1 MSILKQLE
9 EPNFKATKSDKVL
22 IKYIKENIEDVFYK
36 SISQIAKESGI
47 GEATIT
53 RFSKKMGYSGLQDF
67 KVTLAR
73 EISGLKNR
81 TIINRSIENDEG
93 VMESARKLFNSNIR
107 ILENTFNIIDGNDI
121 EKATDMIIN
130 AKKVFFIGIGYSGM
144 TAEDSNY
151 KFSRIGFNCMS
162 LDSSHNMIMMASL
175 MDEDDV
181 IVAIS
186 HSGETDEIIK
196 TVNIAKANG
205 ASVISVTEDKSSR
218 LRDISDVNLGYF
230 SGESILETGSI
241 SSKLAQFF
249 IIDLVYTQVVKEKS
263 AEVVERK
270 IKTTDAI
277 KLYNE

>member
-9 EPNFKATKSDKVL
+9 EPNFKATKSDRVL
-22 IKYIKENIEDVFYK
+22 IEYIKENIEDVVYK
-36 SISQIAKESGI
+36 PISQISKESGI

-81 TIINRSIENDEG
+81 KIINRSIENDEG

-181 IVAIS
+181 VVAIS
-186 HSGETDEIIK
+186 HSGETDEIVK
-196 TVNIAKANG
+196 AVSIAKANG
-205 ASVISVTEDKSSR
+205 ARVISVTEDKSSR
-218 LRDISDVNLGYF
+218 LRDVSDVSLRYF

-241 SSKLAQFF
+241 SSKIAQFF
-249 IIDLVYTQVVKEKS
+249 VIDLVYTQVVKERY

>member
-22 IKYIKENIEDVFYK
+22 IEYIKENIEDVFYK

-81 TIINRSIENDEG
+81 KIINRSIENDEG

-196 TVNIAKANG
+196 TVNIAKSNG

>member
-9 EPNFKATKSDKVL
+9 EPNFKATKSDRVL
-22 IKYIKENIEDVFYK
+22 IEYIKENIEDVVYK
-36 SISQIAKESGI
+36 PISQISKESGI

-81 TIINRSIENDEG
+81 KIINRSIENDEG
-93 VMESARKLFNSNIR
+93 VMESARKLFDSNIR

-151 KFSRIGFNCMS
+151 KFSRIGFNCMAIG
-162 LDSSHNMIMMASL
+162 SSHDMIMMAAL

-181 IVAIS
+181 VVAIS
-186 HSGETDEIIK
+186 HSGETDEIVK
-196 TVNIAKANG
+196 AVSIAKANG
-205 ASVISVTEDKSSR
+205 ARVISVTEDKSSR
-218 LRDISDVNLGYF
+218 LRDVSDVSLRYF

-249 IIDLVYTQVVKEKS
+249 VIDLVYTQVVKERY

>member
-9 EPNFKATKSDKVL
+9 EPNFKATKSDRVL
-22 IKYIKENIEDVFYK
+22 IEYIKENIEDVVYK
-36 SISQIAKESGI
+36 PISQISKESGI

-53 RFSKKMGYSGLQDF
+53 RFSKKMGYSGLHDF
-67 KVTLAR
+67 KVTLSR

-81 TIINRSIENDEG
+81 NIINKSIENNEG
-93 VMESARKLFNSNIR
+93 VMESAKKLFDSNIR

-144 TAEDSNY
+144 TADDSNY
-151 KFSRIGFNCMS
+151 KFSRIGFNCMAIG
-162 LDSSHNMIMMASL
+162 SSHDMIMMAAL

-181 IVAIS
+181 VVAIS

-196 TVNIAKANG
+196 AVSIAKENG
-205 ASVISVTEDKSSR
+205 ARVISVTEDKSSR
-218 LRDISDVNLGYF
+218 LRDVSDVSLRYF

-249 IIDLVYTQVVKEKS
+249 VIDLVYTQVVKERY

>member
-22 IKYIKENIEDVFYK
+22 IEYIKENIEDVFYK

>member
-9 EPNFKATKSDKVL
+9 EPNFKATKSDRVL
-22 IKYIKENIEDVFYK
+22 IEYIKENIEDVVYK
-36 SISQIAKESGI
+36 PISQISKESGI

-53 RFSKKMGYSGLQDF
+53 RFSKKMGYSGLHDF
-67 KVTLAR
+67 KVTLSR

-81 TIINRSIENDEG
+81 NIINKSIENNEG
-93 VMESARKLFNSNIR
+93 VMESAKKLFDSNIR

-151 KFSRIGFNCMS
+151 KFSRIGFNCMAIG
-162 LDSSHNMIMMASL
+162 SSHDMIMMAAL

-181 IVAIS
+181 VVAIS
-186 HSGETDEIIK
+186 HSGETDEIVK
-196 TVNIAKANG
+196 AVSIAKENG
-205 ASVISVTEDKSSR
+205 ARVISVTEDKSSR
-218 LRDISDVNLGYF
+218 LRDVSDVSLRYF

-249 IIDLVYTQVVKEKS
+249 VIDLVYTQVVKERY

>member
-81 TIINRSIENDEG
+81 KIINRSIENDEG

-107 ILENTFNIIDGNDI
+107 ILENTFNIIDGNNI

-218 LRDISDVNLGYF
+218 LRDVSDVNLGYF

>member
-22 IKYIKENIEDVFYK
+22 IEYIKENIEDVFYK

-81 TIINRSIENDEG
+81 KIINRSIENDEG

-107 ILENTFNIIDGNDI
+107 ILENTFNIIDGNNI

-218 LRDISDVNLGYF
+218 LRDVSDVNLGYF

>member
-1 MSILKQLE
+1 MSILEQLE
-9 EPNFKATKSDKVL
+9 NPNFKATKSDKAL
-22 IKYIKENIEDVFYK
+22 IEYIKENLEDVVYK
-36 SISQIAKESGI
+36 SISQISKESNI

-53 RFSKKMGYSGLQDF
+53 RFSKKMGFSGLQDF
-67 KVTLAR
+67 KVTLAQ

-81 TIINRSIENDEG
+81 RIINKNIENNESVID
-93 VMESARKLFNSNIR
+93 SARKLVDSNIR
-107 ILENTFNIIDGNDI
+107 ILESTFNIIDEDDI
-121 EKATDMIIN
+121 KRASDMIIN
-130 AKKVFFIGIGYSGM
+130 ARKVFFFGIGYSGM
-144 TAEDSNY
+144 TAGDSSY
-151 KFSRIGFNCMS
+151 KFSRIGLNCMS
-162 LDSSHNMIMMASL
+162 IDSSHNMIMMASL
-175 MDEDDV
+175 MDEEDV
-181 IVAIS
+181 VVAIS

-218 LRDISDVNLGYF
+218 LRDVSDVNLGYF

>member
-9 EPNFKATKSDKVL
+9 EPNFKATKSDRVL
-22 IKYIKENIEDVFYK
+22 IEYIKENIEDVVYK
-36 SISQIAKESGI
+36 PISQISKESGI

-81 TIINRSIENDEG
+81 KIINRSIENDEG
-93 VMESARKLFNSNIR
+93 VMESARKLFDSNIR

-151 KFSRIGFNCMS
+151 KFYRIGFNCMS
-162 LDSSHNMIMMASL
+162 LDSSHDMIMMAAL

-181 IVAIS
+181 VVAIS

-196 TVNIAKANG
+196 AVSIAKENG
-205 ASVISVTEDKSSR
+205 ARVISVTEDKSSR
-218 LRDISDVNLGYF
+218 LRDVSDVSLRYF

-249 IIDLVYTQVVKEKS
+249 VIDLVYTQAVKERY

>member
-81 TIINRSIENDEG
+81 KIINRSIENDEG

>member
-36 SISQIAKESGI
+36 SISQISKESGI

>member
-22 IKYIKENIEDVFYK
+22 IEYIKENIEDVFYK
-36 SISQIAKESGI
+36 SISQISKESGI

-277 KLYNE
+277 KLYNG

>member
-9 EPNFKATKSDKVL
+9 EPNFKATKSDRVL
-22 IKYIKENIEDVFYK
+22 IEYIKENIEDVVYK
-36 SISQIAKESGI
+36 PISQISKESGI

-53 RFSKKMGYSGLQDF
+53 RFSKKMGYSGLHDF
-67 KVTLAR
+67 KVTLSR

-81 TIINRSIENDEG
+81 NIINKSIENNEG
-93 VMESARKLFNSNIR
+93 VMESAKKLFDSNIR

-151 KFSRIGFNCMS
+151 KFSRIGFNCMAIG
-162 LDSSHNMIMMASL
+162 SSHDMIMMAAL

-181 IVAIS
+181 VVAIS

-196 TVNIAKANG
+196 AVSIAKENG
-205 ASVISVTEDKSSR
+205 ARVISVTEDKSSR
-218 LRDISDVNLGYF
+218 LRDVSDVSLRYF

-249 IIDLVYTQVVKEKS
+249 VIDLVYTQVVKERY

>member
-9 EPNFKATKSDKVL
+9 EPNFKATKSDRVL
-22 IKYIKENIEDVFYK
+22 IEYIKENIEDVVYK
-36 SISQIAKESGI
+36 PISQISKESGI

-53 RFSKKMGYSGLQDF
+53 RFSKKMGYSGLHDF
-67 KVTLAR
+67 KVTLSR

-81 TIINRSIENDEG
+81 KIINRSIENDEG
-93 VMESARKLFNSNIR
+93 VMESARKLFDSNIR

-151 KFSRIGFNCMS
+151 KFSRIGFNCMAIG
-162 LDSSHNMIMMASL
+162 SSHDMIMMAAL

-181 IVAIS
+181 VVAIS
-186 HSGETDEIIK
+186 HSGETDE
-196 TVNIAKANG
+196 TVKAVSIAKANG
-205 ASVISVTEDKSSR
+205 ARVISVTEDKSSR
-218 LRDISDVNLGYF
+218 LRDVSDVSLRYF

-249 IIDLVYTQVVKEKS
+249 VIDLVYTQVVKERY

>member
-9 EPNFKATKSDKVL
+9 EPNFKATKSDRVL
-22 IKYIKENIEDVFYK
+22 IEYIKENIEDVVYK
-36 SISQIAKESGI
+36 PISQISKESGI

-53 RFSKKMGYSGLQDF
+53 RFSKKMGYSGLHDF
-67 KVTLAR
+67 KVTLSR

-81 TIINRSIENDEG
+81 KIINRSIENDEG
-93 VMESARKLFNSNIR
+93 VMESARKLFDSNIR

-162 LDSSHNMIMMASL
+162 LDSSHDMIMMAAL

-181 IVAIS
+181 VVAIS
-186 HSGETDEIIK
+186 HSGETDEIVK
-196 TVNIAKANG
+196 AVSIAKANG
-205 ASVISVTEDKSSR
+205 ARVISVTEDKSSR
-218 LRDISDVNLGYF
+218 LRDVSDVSLRYF

-249 IIDLVYTQVVKEKS
+249 VIDLVYTQVVKERY

>member
-53 RFSKKMGYSGLQDF
+53 RFSKKMGYSGLHDF

-218 LRDISDVNLGYF
+218 LRDVSDVNLGYF

>member
-9 EPNFKATKSDKVL
+9 EPNFKATKSDRVL
-22 IKYIKENIEDVFYK
+22 IEYIKENIEDVVYK
-36 SISQIAKESGI
+36 PISQISKESGI

-53 RFSKKMGYSGLQDF
+53 RFSKKMGYSGLHDF
-67 KVTLAR
+67 KVTLSR

-81 TIINRSIENDEG
+81 NIINKSIENDEG
-93 VMESARKLFNSNIR
+93 VMESARKLFDSNIR

-151 KFSRIGFNCMS
+151 KFSRIGFNCMAIG
-162 LDSSHNMIMMASL
+162 SSHDMIMMAAL

-181 IVAIS
+181 VVAIS
-186 HSGETDEIIK
+186 NSGETDEIIK

-205 ASVISVTEDKSSR
+205 ARVISVTEDKSSR
-218 LRDISDVNLGYF
+218 LRYVSDVSLRYF

-249 IIDLVYTQVVKEKS
+249 VIDLVYTQVVKERY

>member
-9 EPNFKATKSDKVL
+9 EPNFKATKSDRVL
-22 IKYIKENIEDVFYK
+22 IEYIKENIEDVVYK
-36 SISQIAKESGI
+36 PISQISKESGI

-81 TIINRSIENDEG
+81 KIINRSIENDEG
-93 VMESARKLFNSNIR
+93 VMESARKLFDSNIR

-151 KFSRIGFNCMS
+151 KFSRIGFNCMAIG
-162 LDSSHNMIMMASL
+162 SSHDMIMMAAL

-181 IVAIS
+181 VVAIS
-186 HSGETDEIIK
+186 HSGETDE
-196 TVNIAKANG
+196 TVKAVSIAKANG
-205 ASVISVTEDKSSR
+205 ARVISVTEDKSSR
-218 LRDISDVNLGYF
+218 LRDVSDVSLRYF

-249 IIDLVYTQVVKEKS
+249 VIDLVYTQVVNERY

>member
-9 EPNFKATKSDKVL
+9 EPNFKATKSDRVL
-22 IKYIKENIEDVFYK
+22 IEYIKENIEDVVYK
-36 SISQIAKESGI
+36 PISQISKESGI

-81 TIINRSIENDEG
+81 KIINRSIENDEG

-181 IVAIS
+181 VVAIS
-186 HSGETDEIIK
+186 HSGETDE
-196 TVNIAKANG
+196 TVKAVSIAKANG
-205 ASVISVTEDKSSR
+205 ARVISVTEDKSSR
-218 LRDISDVNLGYF
+218 LRDVSDVSLRYF
-230 SGESILETGSI
+230 SGESVLETGSI

-249 IIDLVYTQVVKEKS
+249 VIDLVYTQVVKERY

>member
-9 EPNFKATKSDKVL
+9 EPNFKATKSDRVL
-22 IKYIKENIEDVFYK
+22 IEYIKENIEDVVYK
-36 SISQIAKESGI
+36 PISQISKESGI

-53 RFSKKMGYSGLQDF
+53 RFSKKMGYSGLHDF
-67 KVTLAR
+67 KVTLSR

-81 TIINRSIENDEG
+81 NIINKSIENDEG
-93 VMESARKLFNSNIR
+93 GMESARKLFDSNIR

-151 KFSRIGFNCMS
+151 KFSRIGFNCMAIG
-162 LDSSHNMIMMASL
+162 SSHDMIMMAAL

-181 IVAIS
+181 VVAIS
-186 HSGETDEIIK
+186 HSGETDE
-196 TVNIAKANG
+196 TVKAVSIAKANG
-205 ASVISVTEDKSSR
+205 ARVISVTEDKSSR
-218 LRDISDVNLGYF
+218 LRDVSDVSLRYF

-249 IIDLVYTQVVKEKS
+249 VIDLVYTQVVKERY

>member
-22 IKYIKENIEDVFYK
+22 IEYIKENIEDVFYK

-151 KFSRIGFNCMS
+151 KFSRIGFNCMA

-205 ASVISVTEDKSSR
+205 ASVISVTEDKNSR

>member
-22 IKYIKENIEDVFYK
+22 IEYIKENIEDVFYK

-218 LRDISDVNLGYF
+218 LRDVSDVNLGYF

-249 IIDLVYTQVVKEKS
+249 IIDIVYTQVVKEKS

>member
-196 TVNIAKANG
+196 TVNIAKSNG

-218 LRDISDVNLGYF
+218 LRDVSDVNLGYF

>member
-22 IKYIKENIEDVFYK
+22 IEYIKENIEDVFYK

-81 TIINRSIENDEG
+81 KIINRSIENDEG

-130 AKKVFFIGIGYSGM
+130 AKKVFFIGIGYAGM

>member
-9 EPNFKATKSDKVL
+9 EPNFKATKSDRVL
-22 IKYIKENIEDVFYK
+22 IEYIKENIEDVVYK
-36 SISQIAKESGI
+36 PISQISKESGI

-53 RFSKKMGYSGLQDF
+53 RFSKKMGYSGLHDF
-67 KVTLAR
+67 KVTLSR

-81 TIINRSIENDEG
+81 NIINKSIENDEG
-93 VMESARKLFNSNIR
+93 VMESARKLFDSNIR

-162 LDSSHNMIMMASL
+162 LDSSHDMIMMAAL

-181 IVAIS
+181 VVAIS
-186 HSGETDEIIK
+186 HSGETDE
-196 TVNIAKANG
+196 TVKAVSIAKANG
-205 ASVISVTEDKSSR
+205 ARVISVTEDKSSR
-218 LRDISDVNLGYF
+218 LRDVSDVSLRYF

-249 IIDLVYTQVVKEKS
+249 VIDLVYTQVVKERY

>member
-130 AKKVFFIGIGYSGM
+130 AKKVFFIGRGYSGM

-218 LRDISDVNLGYF
+218 LRDVSDVNLGYF

>member
-36 SISQIAKESGI
+36 SISQISKESGI

-81 TIINRSIENDEG
+81 KIINRSIENDEG

>member
-22 IKYIKENIEDVFYK
+22 IEYIKENIEDVFYK
-36 SISQIAKESGI
+36 SISQISKESGI

-81 TIINRSIENDEG
+81 KIINRSIENDEG

-196 TVNIAKANG
+196 TVNIAKSNG

-218 LRDISDVNLGYF
+218 LRDVSDVNLGYF

>member
-9 EPNFKATKSDKVL
+9 EPNFKATKSDRVL
-22 IKYIKENIEDVFYK
+22 IEYIKENIEDVVYK
-36 SISQIAKESGI
+36 PISQISKESGI

-53 RFSKKMGYSGLQDF
+53 RFSKKMGYSGLHDF
-67 KVTLAR
+67 KVTLSR

-81 TIINRSIENDEG
+81 NIINKSIENDEG
-93 VMESARKLFNSNIR
+93 VMESARKLFDSNIR

-162 LDSSHNMIMMASL
+162 LDSSHDMIMMAAL

-181 IVAIS
+181 VVAIS

-196 TVNIAKANG
+196 AVSIAKENG
-205 ASVISVTEDKSSR
+205 ARVISVTEDKSSR
-218 LRDISDVNLGYF
+218 LRDVSDVSLRYF

-249 IIDLVYTQVVKEKS
+249 VIDLVYTQVVKERY

>member
-9 EPNFKATKSDKVL
+9 EPNFKATKSDRVL
-22 IKYIKENIEDVFYK
+22 IEYIKENIEDVVYK
-36 SISQIAKESGI
+36 PISQISKESGI

-53 RFSKKMGYSGLQDF
+53 RFSKKMGYSGLHDF
-67 KVTLAR
+67 KVTLSR

-81 TIINRSIENDEG
+81 NIINKSIENDEG
-93 VMESARKLFNSNIR
+93 VMESARKLFDSNIR

-151 KFSRIGFNCMS
+151 KFSRIGFNCMAIG
-162 LDSSHNMIMMASL
+162 SSHDMIMMAAL

-181 IVAIS
+181 VVAIS

-196 TVNIAKANG
+196 AVSIAKENG
-205 ASVISVTEDKSSR
+205 ARVISVTEDKSSR
-218 LRDISDVNLGYF
+218 LRDVSDVSLRYF

-249 IIDLVYTQVVKEKS
+249 VIDLVYTQVVKERY

>member
-1 MSILKQLE
+1 
-9 EPNFKATKSDKVL
+9 
-22 IKYIKENIEDVFYK
+22 
-36 SISQIAKESGI
+36 
-47 GEATIT
+47 
-53 RFSKKMGYSGLQDF
+53 MGYSGLQDF

-121 EKATDMIIN
+121 EKPTDMIIN

-249 IIDLVYTQVVKEKS
+249 IIDIVYTQVVKEKS

>member
-205 ASVISVTEDKSSR
+205 ASIISVTEDKSSR
-218 LRDISDVNLGYF
+218 LRDVSDVNLGYF

>member
-22 IKYIKENIEDVFYK
+22 IEYIKENIEDVFYK

-107 ILENTFNIIDGNDI
+107 ILENTFNIIDGNNI

-263 AEVVERK
+263 AEVVERT

>member
-9 EPNFKATKSDKVL
+9 EPNFKATKSDRVL
-22 IKYIKENIEDVFYK
+22 IEYIKENIEDVVYK
-36 SISQIAKESGI
+36 PISQISKESGI

-53 RFSKKMGYSGLQDF
+53 RFSKKMGYSGLHDF
-67 KVTLAR
+67 KVTLSR

-81 TIINRSIENDEG
+81 NIINKSIENDEG
-93 VMESARKLFNSNIR
+93 VMESARKLFDSNIR

-151 KFSRIGFNCMS
+151 KFSRIGFNCMAIG
-162 LDSSHNMIMMASL
+162 SSHDMIMMAAL

-181 IVAIS
+181 VVAIS
-186 HSGETDEIIK
+186 HSGETDE
-196 TVNIAKANG
+196 TVKAVSIAKANG
-205 ASVISVTEDKSSR
+205 ARVISVTEDRSSR
-218 LRDISDVNLGYF
+218 LRDVSDVSLRYF

-249 IIDLVYTQVVKEKS
+249 VIDLVYTQVVKERH

>member
-9 EPNFKATKSDKVL
+9 EPNFKATKSDRVL
-22 IKYIKENIEDVFYK
+22 IEYIKENIEDVVYK
-36 SISQIAKESGI
+36 PISQISKESGI

-53 RFSKKMGYSGLQDF
+53 RFSKKMGYSGLHDF
-67 KVTLAR
+67 KVTLSR

-81 TIINRSIENDEG
+81 NIINKSIENDEG
-93 VMESARKLFNSNIR
+93 VMESARKLFDSNIR

-151 KFSRIGFNCMS
+151 KFSRIGFNCMAIG
-162 LDSSHNMIMMASL
+162 SSHDMIMMAAL

-181 IVAIS
+181 VVAIS
-186 HSGETDEIIK
+186 HSGETDE
-196 TVNIAKANG
+196 TVKAVSIAKANG
-205 ASVISVTEDKSSR
+205 ARVISVTEDKSSR
-218 LRDISDVNLGYF
+218 LRDVSDVSLRYF

-249 IIDLVYTQVVKEKS
+249 VIDLVYTQVVKERY

>member
-22 IKYIKENIEDVFYK
+22 IEYIKENIEDVFYK

-81 TIINRSIENDEG
+81 KIINRSIENDEG

-218 LRDISDVNLGYF
+218 LRDVSDVNLGYF